1 MIRIRAT
8 RAAVVFLAGLTWAG
22 AADAQ
27 WEPTARLGLSASSSS
42 YVPTIAPSVGEPFT
56 LYVVLTGMAADMP
69 LSFGLDSVTWL
80 IHTECCG
87 DTPVGVTSLTYA
99 DGIVASGDP
108 YEAVT
113 TTLMD
118 CPDTGTVLLATA
130 RFEWLLEGEQQFLL
144 SAGAITAALACDE
157 SAHLLQTLTVSVEGQ
172 DPTPVAA
179 STWSNVKSLFD
190 ADQGGTP

>member
-27 WEPTARLGLSASSSS
+27 WEPTARLGLSASAES
-42 YVPTIAPSVGEPFT
+42 YAPAIAPVVGEPFT
-56 LYVVLTGMAADMP
+56 LYVILTGLASDEP
-69 LSFGLDSVTWL
+69 PPFGLDEVTWL
-80 IHTECCG
+80 VHTECCG
-87 DTPVGVTSLTYA
+87 DSPVGVTSLTYA
-99 DGIVASGDP
+99 DGITATGDP

-113 TTLMD
+113 TTLAD

-130 RFEWLLEGEQQFLL
+130 HFEWLLEGEPQFLL

-157 SAHLLQTLTVSVEGQ
+157 SAHLLQTLTVTVDGQ
-172 DPTPVAA
+172 DPTPVAS
-179 STWSNVKSLFD
+179 STWGSVKSLF
-190 ADQGGTP
+190 ADDEGGAP

>member
-27 WEPTARLGLSASSSS
+27 WEPTARLGLSASPGS
-42 YVPTIAPSVGEPFT
+42 YVPSIAPTVGEPFT
-56 LYVVLTGMAADMP
+56 LYVVLSGLAADVP
-69 LSFGLDSVTWL
+69 PPFDLDTVTWL

-99 DGIVASGDP
+99 AGVVASGDP

-113 TTLMD
+113 TSLMD
-118 CPDTGTVLLATA
+118 CPDSGTVLLATA
-130 RFEWLLEGEQQFLL
+130 HFEWLLEGELQFLL
-144 SAGAITAALACDE
+144 SAGAITAALACDD

-172 DPTPVAA
+172 DPTPVA
-179 STWSNVKSLFD
+179 SSNWSSVKSLFD